1 MQSADCKVKS
11 ERLKRRFFSWLP
23 HFALCSLHFALF
35 TSSPI
40 AAAAEPIKADI
51 LLKGGTIFDGTNS
64 DSKVGDVAIKG
75 DRIVGVGKFEVM
87 SAEWEID
94 CTGLVICPGFIDLHN
109 HSDSQIVSPKT
120 RANVNFVMQGCTT
133 IVTGNCG
140 SGPVDCGEYLA
151 KIDSAGAGTNV
162 AHLLPQG
169 SLRGKVLGSVQR
181 KATADEVQQMRELAD
196 KAMRDGAFGMST
208 GLIYVPSSYADT
220 AELIEIAKV
229 VGKHGGIYASH
240 IRGEGKDLLDSVA
253 EAIKI
258 GREGGCPIHVSHFKA
273 SGQDAWGLIRPAA
286 QLIEESRKAGLKV
299 TADQYPYIASST
311 SLDAT
316 ILPTWS
322 LAGGREKLL
331 ERLKNK
337 EQTARIVKF
346 VSERIEKSDD
356 GERIRI
362 TSCEKHPKYVGRSI
376 ADIAKSEKSKPL
388 DVALKITRDG
398 GAGIVNF
405 GMSEEDVRYAM
416 TLPWVATASDGRA
429 YLPSADK
436 PHPRSYGT
444 FPRKIGEYSVKENVL
459 PLSAAIRSCT
469 WLPADILGLTD
480 RGRLAVDHFAD
491 VVVFDPK
498 KIRDTATFDKPHQ
511 YATGLQYVFVN
522 GEPAVKDGEAT
533 GSLAGRS
540 LKRPDGK

>member
-1 MQSADCKVKS
+1 MKIASCKLQIG
-11 ERLKRRFFSWLP
+11 RTDRPTLRWYLQ
-23 HFALCSLHFALF
+23 FAICIFQFAICNAVL
-35 TSSPI
+35 
-40 AAAAEPIKADI
+40 AAEPIEADI
-51 LLKGGTIFDGTNS
+51 LLKSGTVFDGTGTEG
-64 DSKVGDVAIKG
+64 KVGDVVIKG
-75 DRIVGVGKFEVM
+75 DRIVAIGKFEVK

-94 CTGLVICPGFIDLHN
+94 CTGLVVCPGFIDLHN
-109 HSDSQIVSPKT
+109 HSDSQIVSPRT

-140 SGPVDCGEYLA
+140 SGPVDCGEYLS
-151 KIDSAGAGTNV
+151 KIDAAGAGTNV

-169 SLRGKVLGSVQR
+169 ALRGKIVGSAQR
-181 KATADEVQQMRELAD
+181 KATADEIKQMRELAD
-196 KAMRDGAFGMST
+196 KAMKDGAFGMST

-220 AELIEIAKV
+220 DELIEIAKV
-229 VGKHGGIYASH
+229 IGKHGGIYASH
-240 IRGEGKDLLDSVA
+240 IRGEGKDLLESVA

-258 GREGGCPIHVSHFKA
+258 GREGDCPIHISHFKA
-273 SGQDAWGLIRPAA
+273 SGQEAWGLIRPAA
-286 QLIEESRKAGLKV
+286 QLIEDARKAGLKV

-316 ILPTWS
+316 VLPTWA

-331 ERLKNK
+331 ERLKDK
-337 EQTARIVKF
+337 EQSARIIKF
-346 VSERIEKSDD
+346 MSERLEQADD

-362 TSCEKHPKYVGRSI
+362 SACAKHPKYVGRSL

-388 DVALKITRDG
+388 DVTLKIIRDG
-398 GAGIVNF
+398 GAGIVSF

-459 PLSAAIRSCT
+459 PLAAAIRSCT
-469 WLPADILGLTD
+469 SLPADILGLPD

-491 VVVFDPK
+491 VVVFDPRK
-498 KIRDTATFDKPHQ
+498 FHDRATFDKPHQ
-511 YATGLQYVFVN
+511 YAVGLQYVFVN
-522 GEPAVKDGEAT
+522 GEPAVKEGEAT
-533 GSLAGRS
+533 GALAGRA
-540 LKRPDGK
+540 LKRPNGK

>member
-1 MQSADCKVKS
+1 MQSDEYKVKN
-11 ERLKRRFFSWLP
+11 ETTVRLVVRWFLT
-23 HFALCSLHFALF
+23 FALCALHFALF
-35 TSSPI
+35 TVLN
-40 AAAAEPIKADI
+40 AVAAEPIEADI
-51 LLKGGTIFDGTNS
+51 FLKGGTLIDGTGS
-64 DSKVGDVAIKG
+64 DGKVGDVALKG
-75 DRIVGVGKFEVM
+75 DRIVGVGKFEVKF
-87 SAEWEID
+87 AEWEID
-94 CTGLVICPGFIDLHN
+94 CAGLVICPGFIDLHN

-120 RANVNFVMQGCTT
+120 RANVNFIMQGCTT

-151 KIDSAGAGTNV
+151 KINSAGAGTNV

-169 SLRGKVLGSVQR
+169 SLRGKVLGSAQR
-181 KATADEVQQMRELAD
+181 KATADEIKQMRELAD

-220 AELIEIAKV
+220 VELIEIAKV

-240 IRGEGKDLLDSVA
+240 IRGEGKDLLDSVG

-258 GREGGCPIHVSHFKA
+258 GRDSGCPIHVSHFKA
-273 SGQDAWGLIRPAA
+273 SGQEAWGLIRPAA
-286 QLIEESRKAGLKV
+286 QLIEESRKTGLKV

-316 ILPTWS
+316 VLPTWS

-331 ERLKNK
+331 ERLKDK
-337 EQTARIVKF
+337 DQSARIVKF
-346 VSERIEKSDD
+346 VTERIEKSDN

-362 TSCEKHPKYVGRSI
+362 TSCAKHPKYVGRSI
-376 ADIAKSEKSKPL
+376 AEIAKSENSKPF
-388 DVALKITRDG
+388 DVALKIIRDG

-459 PLSAAIRSCT
+459 SLAAAIRSCT
-469 WLPADILGLTD
+469 SLPADILGLPD
-480 RGRLAVDHFAD
+480 RGRLVVDHFAD

-498 KIRDTATFDKPHQ
+498 RIRDTATFDKPHQ
-511 YATGLQYVFVN
+511 YATGIQFVFVN

-533 GSLAGRS
+533 GALAGRA
-540 LKRPDGK
+540 LKRAQPN

>member
-1 MQSADCKVKS
+1 M
-11 ERLKRRFFSWLP
+11 FHFSCSIGL
-23 HFALCSLHFALF
+23 FAQ
-35 TSSPI
+35 
-40 AAAAEPIKADI
+40 AAEPIDADI
-51 LLKGGTIFDGTNS
+51 LLKGGTVFDGTGS
-64 DSKVGDVAIKG
+64 AGKVGDVAIKG
-75 DRIVGVGKFEVM
+75 DRIVCVGKFEVK

-120 RANVNFVMQGCTT
+120 RSNINFIRQGCTT

-151 KIDSAGAGTNV
+151 KIDAAGAGTNV

-169 SLRGKVLGSVQR
+169 SLRGKVIGSLQR
-181 KATADEVQQMRELAD
+181 KASSDEIRQMRELAD

-220 AELIEIAKV
+220 DELIEIAKV

-240 IRGEGKDLLDSVA
+240 IRGEGKDLLDSVG

-273 SGQDAWGLIRPAA
+273 SGEEAWGLIRPAA
-286 QLIEESRKAGLKV
+286 KLIEESRKAGLKV

-331 ERLKNK
+331 ERLKDK
-337 EQTARIVKF
+337 EQSARITKF
-346 VSERIEKSDD
+346 IAERIEKSDD

-362 TSCEKHPKYVGRSI
+362 TSCAKHPKYVGRSI
-376 ADIAKSEKSKPL
+376 AAIAKSEKSKPL

-444 FPRKIGEYSVKENVL
+444 FPRKIGEYSVKEKVL

-469 WLPADILGLTD
+469 SLPADILGLSD

-491 VVVFDPK
+491 VVVFDPN

-511 YATGLQYVFVN
+511 YATGIQFVFVN

-533 GSLAGRS
+533 GALAGRA
-540 LKRPDGK
+540 LRRPEGK

>member
-1 MQSADCKVKS
+1 
-11 ERLKRRFFSWLP
+11 
-23 HFALCSLHFALF
+23 
-35 TSSPI
+35 
-40 AAAAEPIKADI
+40 
-51 LLKGGTIFDGTNS
+51 
-64 DSKVGDVAIKG
+64 VAIKG
-75 DRIVGVGKFEVM
+75 DRIVGVGKFEVK

-120 RANVNFVMQGCTT
+120 RANINFIRQGCTT

-151 KIDSAGAGTNV
+151 KIDAAGAGTNV

-169 SLRGKVLGSVQR
+169 ALRGKVIGSLQR
-181 KATADEVQQMRELAD
+181 KASSDEIRQMRELAD
-196 KAMRDGAFGMST
+196 KAMQDGAFGMST

-220 AELIEIAKV
+220 DELIEIAKV

-240 IRGEGKDLLDSVA
+240 IRGEGQDLLESVG

-258 GREGGCPIHVSHFKA
+258 GRAGGCPIHVSHFKA
-273 SGQDAWGLIRPAA
+273 SGEEAWGLIRPAA
-286 QLIEESRKAGLKV
+286 QLIEESRMAGLKV

-331 ERLKNK
+331 ERLKDK
-337 EQTARIVKF
+337 EQSARITKF
-346 VSERIEKSDD
+346 VAERLEKSDD

-362 TSCEKHPKYVGRSI
+362 TSCAKHPKYVGRSI
-376 ADIAKSEKSKPL
+376 AEIAKSEKSKPL
-388 DVALKITRDG
+388 DVAMKITRDG

-459 PLSAAIRSCT
+459 PLAAAIRSCT
-469 WLPADILGLTD
+469 TLPAEILGLPN
-480 RGRLAVDHFAD
+480 RGRLAADHFAD
-491 VVVFDPK
+491 VVVFDSK
-498 KIRDTATFDKPHQ
+498 QIRDTATFNKPHQ
-511 YATGLQYVFVN
+511 YAVGIHYVFVN
-522 GEPAVKDGEAT
+522 GEPAVQNGEAT
-533 GSLAGRS
+533 GALAGRA
-540 LKRPDGK
+540 LKHSPAK

>member
-1 MQSADCKVKS
+1 MVRKPFVRIFLVSVVLAGLQCSSTQAADPVD
-11 ERLKRRFFSWLP
+11 
-23 HFALCSLHFALF
+23 
-35 TSSPI
+35 
-40 AAAAEPIKADI
+40 ADV
-51 LLKGGTIFDGTNS
+51 LLKGGTVFDGSGS
-64 DSKVGDVAIKG
+64 DGKIGDVAIKG
-75 DRIVGVGKFEVM
+75 DRIVAVGQFEVT

-94 CTGLVICPGFIDLHN
+94 CMGLVVCPGFIDLHN

-120 RANVNFVMQGCTT
+120 RANVNFIMQGCTT

-151 KIDSAGAGTNV
+151 KIDAAGAGTNV

-169 SLRGKVLGSVQR
+169 ALRGKVLGSAQR
-181 KATADEVQQMRELAD
+181 KATAEEIRQMRELTN

-220 AELIEIAKV
+220 DELIAIAKV
-229 VGKHGGIYASH
+229 VGRHGGIYASH
-240 IRGEGKDLLDSVA
+240 IRGEGKDLLESVS

-273 SGQDAWGLIRPAA
+273 SGQEAWGLIRPAA
-286 QLIEESRKAGLKV
+286 KLIEEARQAGLKV

-316 ILPTWS
+316 VLPTWS

-331 ERLKNK
+331 ERLKDK
-337 EQTARIVKF
+337 EQGARIRKF
-346 VSERIEKSDD
+346 VADKVEQADD

-362 TSCEKHPKYVGRSI
+362 TACAKHPKYVGRSLN
-376 ADIAKSEKSKPL
+376 DIAKAEKSKPL
-388 DVALKITRDG
+388 DVALKIIRDG

-405 GMSEEDVRYAM
+405 GMSEEDVRFAM

-444 FPRKIGEYSVKENVL
+444 FPRKIGEYSVKENVV
-459 PLSAAIRSCT
+459 PLAAAIRSCT
-469 WLPADILGLTD
+469 SLPADILGLSD
-480 RGRLAVDHFAD
+480 RGRLAADHFAD

-498 KIRDTATFDKPHQ
+498 KFRDKATFDKPHQ
-511 YATGLQYVFVN
+511 YAAGIQYVFVN
-522 GEPAVKDGEAT
+522 GEPAVKEGEAT
-533 GSLAGRS
+533 GTLAGRA
-540 LKRPDGK
+540 LKRPDRK

>member
-1 MQSADCKVKS
+1 MRNDKCKVQN
-11 ERLKRRFFSWLP
+11 ERLTHRLLACLP
-23 HFALCSLHFALF
+23 HFAFFILHFSFFIA
-35 TSSPI
+35 SPLT
-40 AAAAEPIKADI
+40 AAEPIEADV
-51 LLKGGTIFDGTNS
+51 LLKGGTIFDGSGS
-64 DSKVGDVAIKG
+64 DGKVGDVAIKG
-75 DRIVGVGKFEVM
+75 DRIVAVGKFELK

-94 CTGLVICPGFIDLHN
+94 CTGLVVCPGFIDLHN
-109 HSDSQIVSPKT
+109 HSDSQIVSQKT
-120 RANVNFVMQGCTT
+120 RANINFIMQGCTT

-151 KIDSAGAGTNV
+151 KIDAAGAGTNV

-169 SLRGKVLGSVQR
+169 ALRGKVLGSAQR
-181 KATADEVQQMRELAD
+181 KATADEVKQMRELAD

-229 VGKHGGIYASH
+229 VGKHGGLYASH
-240 IRGEGKDLLDSVA
+240 IRGEGKDLLDSVG
-253 EAIKI
+253 EAIQI
-258 GREGGCPIHVSHFKA
+258 GREGGCPIHISHFKA
-273 SGQDAWGLIRPAA
+273 SGQEAWGLVRPAA
-286 QLIEESRKAGLKV
+286 RLIEESRKAGLKV

-331 ERLKNK
+331 ERMKDK
-337 EQTARIVKF
+337 EQSARIVKF
-346 VSERIEKSDD
+346 VAERIEKSDD

-362 TSCEKHPKYVGRSI
+362 TSCAKHPKYVGRSI
-376 ADIAKSEKSKPL
+376 ADIAKSEKTKPI

-444 FPRKIGEYSVKENVL
+444 FSRKIGEYAIKEKVISL
-459 PLSAAIRSCT
+459 ATAIRSSSS
-469 WLPADILGLTD
+469 LPAEILGLPD
-480 RGRLAVDHFAD
+480 RGTLKAGHFAD

-498 KIRDTATFDKPHQ
+498 TIRDTATFDNPHQ
-511 YATGLQYVFVN
+511 YATGMKFVFVN
-522 GEPAVKDGEAT
+522 GDVAVKDGSST
-533 GSLAGRS
+533 GALSGRA

>member
-1 MQSADCKVKS
+1 MRNEKWRMPNSSTPTLNLVAPFYFA
-11 ERLKRRFFSWLP
+11 FFIF
-23 HFALCSLHFALF
+23 HFSFCISF
-35 TSSPI
+35 S
-40 AAAAEPIKADI
+40 AEPIEADV
-51 LLKGGTIFDGTNS
+51 LLKGGTVFDGTGS
-64 DSKVGDVAIKG
+64 AGKIGDVAIKG
-75 DRIVGVGKFEVM
+75 DRIVGVGQFDLK

-109 HSDSQIVSPKT
+109 HSDSQIVSPRT

-151 KIDSAGAGTNV
+151 KIDASGAGTNV

-169 SLRGKVLGSVQR
+169 SLRGKVIGSLQR
-181 KATADEVQQMRELAD
+181 KASSDEIRQMRELAD
-196 KAMRDGAFGMST
+196 KAMQDGAFGMST

-229 VGKHGGIYASH
+229 VGKHNGIYASH
-240 IRGEGKDLLDSVA
+240 IRGEGKDLLESVG

-258 GREGGCPIHVSHFKA
+258 GREGNCPTHVSHFKA
-273 SGQDAWGLIRPAA
+273 SGQEAWGLIRAAA
-286 QLIEESRKAGLKV
+286 QLIEQARKSGLKV

-331 ERLKNK
+331 ERLKDK
-337 EQTARIVKF
+337 EQSARIVKF
-346 VSERIEKSDD
+346 VTERLEKADD

-362 TSCEKHPKYVGRSI
+362 TSCAKHPKYVGRSI
-376 ADIAKSEKSKPL
+376 ADIAKSEKSKSL

-398 GAGIVNF
+398 GAGIVSF
-405 GMSEEDVRYAM
+405 SMSEEDVRYAM

-459 PLSAAIRSCT
+459 PLAAAIRSCT
-469 WLPADILGLTD
+469 SLPADILGLPD
-480 RGRLAVDHFAD
+480 RGRLAVDQYAD
-491 VVVFDPK
+491 VVVFDPQK
-498 KIRDTATFDKPHQ
+498 FRDRATFDKPHQ
-511 YATGLQYVFVN
+511 YAVGLEYSFIN
-522 GEPAVKDGEAT
+522 GEPAVKEGEAT
-533 GSLAGRS
+533 GTLAGRALRRS
-540 LKRPDGK
+540 SKP

>member
-1 MQSADCKVKS
+1 MQSAECKVKN
-11 ERLKRRFFSWLP
+11 ERTNGRLP
-23 HFALCSLHFALF
+23 HWLLIFALCTLHSALC
-35 TSSPI
+35 TVLN
-40 AAAAEPIKADI
+40 AASEPIEADI
-51 LLKGGTIFDGTNS
+51 LLKGGTVFDGTGS
-64 DSKVGDVAIKG
+64 AGKVGDVAIKG
-75 DRIVGVGKFEVM
+75 DRVVAVGQFDVK

-94 CTGLVICPGFIDLHN
+94 CTGLVVCPGFIDLHN

-169 SLRGKVLGSVQR
+169 SLRGKVLGSAQR
-181 KATADEVQQMRELAD
+181 KATADEIKQMRDLAD

-240 IRGEGKDLLDSVA
+240 IRGEGKDLLDSVG

-258 GREGGCPIHVSHFKA
+258 GREGDCPIHVSHFKA
-273 SGQDAWGLIRPAA
+273 SGQEAWGLIRPAA
-286 QLIEESRKAGLKV
+286 KLIEQSRKTGLKV

-316 ILPTWS
+316 VLPTWS

-331 ERLKNK
+331 ERLKDK
-337 EQTARIVKF
+337 EQSARITKF
-346 VSERIEKSDD
+346 VAERIEKSDD
-356 GERIRI
+356 GKGIRI
-362 TSCEKHPKYVGRSI
+362 TSCAKHPKYVGRSL

-388 DVALKITRDG
+388 DVALKIIRDG

-459 PLSAAIRSCT
+459 PLAAAIRSCT
-469 WLPADILGLTD
+469 SLPADILGLPD

-491 VVVFDPK
+491 VVVFDPQK
-498 KIRDTATFDKPHQ
+498 FRDRATFDKPHQ
-511 YATGLQYVFVN
+511 YAVGLEYVFIN

-533 GSLAGRS
+533 GTLAGRA
-540 LKRPDGK
+540 LKRPTN

>member
-1 MQSADCKVKS
+1 MQNVGIG
-11 ERLKRRFFSWLP
+11 RMLNWPF
-23 HFALCSLHFALF
+23 LHFAFCILHF
-35 TSSPI
+35 SFSIASSSV
-40 AAAAEPIKADI
+40 AAEPIEADI
-51 LLKGGTIFDGTNS
+51 LLKGGTVFDGTNS
-64 DSKVGDVAIKG
+64 DGKVGDVAIKG
-75 DRIVGVGKFEVM
+75 DRIVGVGKFDVK

-133 IVTGNCG
+133 VVTGNCG

-169 SLRGKVLGSVQR
+169 SLRGKVLGSAQR
-181 KATADEVQQMRELAD
+181 KATADEIKQMRELAD

-240 IRGEGKDLLDSVA
+240 IRGEGKDLLDSVS
-253 EAIKI
+253 EAIQI
-258 GREGGCPIHVSHFKA
+258 GRDGGCPIHVSHFKA
-273 SGQDAWGLIRPAA
+273 SGQEAWGLIRPAA
-286 QLIEESRKAGLKV
+286 QLIEEARKMGLKV
-299 TADQYPYIASST
+299 TADQYPYVASST

-322 LAGGREKLL
+322 LAGGRDKLL
-331 ERLKNK
+331 ERMKDK
-337 EQTARIVKF
+337 EQSARITKF
-346 VSERIEKSDD
+346 VADRLDKADD

-362 TSCEKHPKYVGRSI
+362 TSCAKHPKYVGRSI

-388 DVALKITRDG
+388 DVSLKILRDG

-444 FPRKIGEYSVKENVL
+444 FPRKVGYYSVKENVL
-459 PLSAAIRSCT
+459 PLAAAIRSCT
-469 WLPADILGLTD
+469 SLPADILGLRD
-480 RGRLAVDHFAD
+480 RGRLTVDHFAD
-491 VVVFDPK
+491 VIVFDPK

-511 YATGLQYVFVN
+511 YATGFQYVFIN
-522 GEPAVKDGEAT
+522 GEPAMKEGEAT
-533 GSLAGRS
+533 GTLAGRA
-540 LKRPDGK
+540 LKKLK

>member
-1 MQSADCKVKS
+1 MQRAECQ
-11 ERLKRRFFSWLP
+11 LKNKTTVHFSVRWPLTFALFTL
-23 HFALCSLHFALF
+23 HFALCSAFAAD
-35 TSSPI
+35 PI
-40 AAAAEPIKADI
+40 EADI
-51 LLKGGTIFDGTNS
+51 LLKGGILFDGAGS
-64 DSKVGDVAIKG
+64 DGKIGDVAIKG
-75 DRIVGVGKFEVM
+75 DRIVGVGKFEVK
-87 SAEWEID
+87 SAKWEID
-94 CTGLVICPGFIDLHN
+94 CTNLVICPGFIDLHN

-120 RANVNFVMQGCTT
+120 RANINFVMQGCTT

-140 SGPVDCGEYLA
+140 SGPVDCVEYLA

-169 SLRGKVLGSVQR
+169 SLRGKVLGSAQR
-181 KATADEVQQMRELAD
+181 KGTEDEIKQMRDLAD

-229 VGKHGGIYASH
+229 VGKYGGIYASH
-240 IRGEGKDLLDSVA
+240 IRGEGKNLLDSVS
-253 EAIKI
+253 EAIQI
-258 GREGGCPIHVSHFKA
+258 GRDGGCPIHVSHFKA
-273 SGQDAWGLIRPAA
+273 SGQESWGLIRPAA
-286 QLIEESRKAGLKV
+286 KLIEEARKSGLKV

-316 ILPTWS
+316 VLPTWS

-337 EQTARIVKF
+337 EQSARIITF
-346 VSERIEKSDD
+346 VGDRIEKADD

-362 TSCEKHPKYVGRSI
+362 TSCAKHPKYVGRSL
-376 ADIAKSEKSKPL
+376 ADIATSEKSTPL
-388 DVALKITRDG
+388 EVALKITRDG

-444 FPRKIGEYSVKENVL
+444 FPRKIGEYSVKENIL
-459 PLSAAIRSCT
+459 PLAAVIRSCT
-469 WLPADILGLTD
+469 SLPADILGLPD

-491 VVVFDPK
+491 VVIFDPK
-498 KIRDTATFDKPHQ
+498 TFRDRATFDNPHQ
-511 YATGLQYVFVN
+511 YATGLRYLFVN
-522 GEPAVKDGEAT
+522 GELAVKEGEAT
-533 GSLAGRS
+533 GALAGRA
-540 LKRPDGK
+540 LKRPNGK